1 VRRVRKAGD
10 EGHLIL
16 AGDAREV
23 LRSLP
28 EGSAQCCVTS
38 PPYWGLRD
46 YGTEPT
52 TWGGEEG
59 CGHDKWVK
67 HRYYVVGGGSARSSG
82 EAFSEAGE
90 GNAER
95 IKKARWREDDT
106 CARCGAWRGQLGL
119 EPTVDLYVDH
129 IVEVLREVAR
139 VLRDDG
145 TMWLNLG
152 DCYAGSTKQSG
163 RNDAGNNFRP
173 GRVEAGNKTKIK
185 VDLELLGLKH
195 KDLVGVPWRVAF
207 ALQADGWWLRSDII
221 WAKPNPMP
229 ESCRDRPTKSHEYVF
244 LLTRS
249 ARYYWDQEAIRE
261 QDTGQTGTSA
271 NFQRRRA
278 GPIPPGQSHASL
290 RPNRKPTVASGT
302 RNARSVWTIPTQ
314 PFPEAHFATF
324 PERLAERCIMA
335 GTSER
340 GCCPECGAGW
350 VRVFSRMLRTFL
362 GWRPTCGCGGEAKSA
377 EKTHPPVPCTVIDP
391 FVGSG
396 TTAIVAARLGR
407 RAVGIDLSPKY
418 VEMVRKQIAVTSEG
432 SARRPRKYRLKARRK
447 IRKVARRGGGE

>member
-1 VRRVRKAGD
+1 VRRAGG

-23 LRSLP
+23 LRGLP
-28 EGSAQCCVTS
+28 KGSAQCCVTS

-67 HRYYVVGGGSARSSG
+67 HRYYVVGGGSAGSSK
-82 EAFSEAGE
+82 EAFSKAGE

-119 EPTVDLYVDH
+119 EPTVDLYVEH
-129 IVEVLREVAR
+129 IVEVLRDVAR

-145 TMWLNLG
+145 TLWLNLG
-152 DCYAGSTKQSG
+152 DCYASDDKWGGSSG
-163 RNDAGNNFRP
+163 NLNDTSRRGGFSRD
-173 GRVEAGNKTKIK
+173 RKTT
-185 VDLELLGLKH
+185 GLKQ

-221 WAKPNPMP
+221 WAKPNPIP

-249 ARYYWDQEAIRE
+249 ARYFYNQEVIRE

-271 NFQRRRA
+271 NFRRRRE
-278 GPIPPGQSHASL
+278 GHVPPGQSHASL
-290 RPNRKPTVASGT
+290 RPHRKPTVASGT

-324 PERLAERCIMA
+324 PERLAERCVLA
-335 GTSER
+335 G
-340 GCCPECGAGW
+340 
-350 VRVFSRMLRTFL
+350 SRP
-362 GWRPTCGCGGEAKSA
+362 GDA
-377 EKTHPPVPCTVIDP
+377 VIDP

-407 RAVGIDLSPKY
+407 RTVGIDLSPKY
-418 VEMVRKQIAVTSEG
+418 VEMVRKQLAVTSEG
-432 SARRPRKYRLKARRK
+432 SARRPRKYRLKGRK
-447 IRKVARRGGGE
+447 RIRKVARRGGSRCDESREAGDK